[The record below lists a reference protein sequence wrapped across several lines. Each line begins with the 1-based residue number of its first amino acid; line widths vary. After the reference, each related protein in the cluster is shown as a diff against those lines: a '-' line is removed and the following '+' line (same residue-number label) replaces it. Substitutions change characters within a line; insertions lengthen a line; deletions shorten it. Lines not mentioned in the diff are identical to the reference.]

1 VDQLTEKVLRSF
13 DHWKKEEL
21 DLHTLFEA
29 GGNDPEAR
37 TRVFDIVE
45 QLVKDGLLQEEMN
58 DFYSLT
64 EKGREAINKERRTS
78 RG

>member
-1 VDQLTEKVLRSF
+1 VDDLTKRVLGSF
-13 DHWKKEEL
+13 EHWNKDTL

-29 GGNDPEAR
+29 GGNDTAAR

-45 QLVKDGLLQEEMN
+45 QLVKDGLLEELGN

-64 EKGREAINKERRTS
+64 EKGTKAIKVMSDE
-78 RG
+78 